1 MMAASGL
8 HLRVAPEVF
17 SPVEG
22 LDFLFVLP
30 AQLVLPGLGNAA

>member
-1 MMAASGL
+1 MMAASRL

-17 SPVEG
+17 SPLEG

-30 AQLVLPGLGNAA
+30 VQLVLPGLGNAA